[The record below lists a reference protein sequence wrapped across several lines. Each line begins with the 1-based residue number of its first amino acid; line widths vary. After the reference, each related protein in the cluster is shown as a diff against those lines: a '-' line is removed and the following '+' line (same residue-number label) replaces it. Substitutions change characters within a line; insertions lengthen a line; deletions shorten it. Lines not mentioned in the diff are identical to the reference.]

1 MSAMEIGIE
10 RQSSIE
16 KEPLTLNIDQIQ
28 FAREAALYVMNNRSI
43 EEALRIFTK
52 ISFQEF
58 KNKLLELGLV
68 DHIVIFNKSV
78 AKVYVKSSPPYNNQ
92 TSIDMIRG
100 PIGDANGRK
109 DVSHCKFYST
119 IGSVE
124 SFKGKLEEIQEVLG
138 IDPHNY
144 VPVTLI

>member
-52 ISFQEF
+52 GLKPVVNSVGNES
-58 KNKLLELGLV
+58 NELMNSGEELETSTNELRILEIR
-68 DHIVIFNKSV
+68 DIVSAPF
-78 AKVYVKSSPPYNNQ
+78 
-92 TSIDMIRG
+92 
-100 PIGDANGRK
+100 
-109 DVSHCKFYST
+109 
-119 IGSVE
+119 
-124 SFKGKLEEIQEVLG
+124 
-138 IDPHNY
+138 
-144 VPVTLI
+144 